1 MKNMKNQI
9 GIVIVTH
16 GRLGEALLDT
26 CSMITGETRGI
37 TSISIQAGDDVEET
51 RGRIAGAIEAVKGDK
66 GVILLVDMFG
76 GTPSNIS
83 LSFLGPN
90 DIEVVT
96 GVNLPMLTKLRSLGE
111 DLTLREAA
119 SALGD
124 YGREYIK
131 VASEYLAGD

>member
-1 MKNMKNQI
+1 MKSQI

-16 GRLGEALLDT
+16 GSLGEALLDT
-26 CSMITGETRGI
+26 CSMITGEAREI
-37 TSISIQAGDDVEET
+37 TSISVQAGDDVEET

-83 LSFLGPN
+83 LSFLGPK

-96 GVNLPMLTKLRSLGE
+96 GVNLPMLTKLRSLGA

-119 SALGD
+119 LALGD

-131 VASEYLAGD
+131 VATEYLEGN

>member
-1 MKNMKNQI
+1 MKSQI

-16 GRLGEALLDT
+16 GKLGEALLDT
-26 CSMITGETRGI
+26 CSMITGENKGI
-37 TSISIQAGDDVEET
+37 TSISVQAGDDVEDT
-51 RGRIAGAIEAVKGDK
+51 RGRIEKAIEEVKGDK

-83 LSFLGPN
+83 LSFLGLN

-96 GVNLPMLTKLRSLGE
+96 GVNLPMLTKLRSLGA

-119 SALGD
+119 LALGD

-131 VASEYLAGD
+131 VATEYLAGD